1 MEIDNAT
8 EKNQEYLIENEP
20 IFFTSKKEDLELL
33 LSKMVE
39 YGASGMFVMGNKNVW
54 MSTNG
59 KKVRITEKTL
69 SNEECEAILN
79 TSYKSNSASSMVN
92 SRTPLDYAYQYRDKL
107 GTAHRF
113 RVNAISST
121 RNNSSSLTVTFRLIQ
136 SIPPT
141 VEELGIPEDIVKA
154 CRENDKGIIYVA
166 GATGQGKSTTLAAVM
181 RHILSQ
187 NEAHINMV
195 DIGAPI
201 EYALDS
207 IEWPTSFVTPIEVG
221 RDIDSFDR
229 AVVNCMRMEPQIIQI
244 SESRDV
250 ETISASLDASKSG
263 HAVYTTVHSGSVA
276 ETLRRIVNF
285 FPFEGRSMVQLD
297 VVESTKMIIAQ
308 KLLNTIDGKRTAVRE
323 YLVFDQNIREILW
336 NTDNIAKAAAE
347 TVMEFGYP
355 MSKDI
360 QRVYDEG
367 LISEKVYN
375 KEMKDYEK
383 EMSVIRR

>member
-1 MEIDNAT
+1 MNEEINDT
-8 EKNQEYLIENEP
+8 KYLVENEP
-20 IFFTSKKEDLELL
+20 VIFSSKKEDLELL
-33 LSKMVE
+33 LAKMVE
-39 YGASGMFVMGNKNVW
+39 YGASGLFIMGNQPVW
-54 MSTNG
+54 MSVDG
-59 KKVRITEKTL
+59 KKVKVTNKSL
-69 SNEECEAILN
+69 SNEECESLLN

-92 SRTPLDYAYQYRDKL
+92 SREPLDYAYQYRNKL
-107 GTAHRF
+107 GVAHRF
-113 RVNAISST
+113 RVNAISAT
-121 RNNSSSLTVTFRLIQ
+121 RNNSSSMTITFRLIQ

-141 VEELGIPEDIVKA
+141 IEQLKIPEDIVKS

-166 GATGQGKSTTLAAVM
+166 GATGQGKSTTLAAIM

-187 NEAHINMV
+187 EDAHINIV

-207 IEWPTSFVTPIEVG
+207 MEWPTSFVTPIEVG
-221 RDIDSFDR
+221 RDIPSFHQ

-244 SESRDV
+244 SESRDM

-276 ETLRRIVNF
+276 ETLRRVVNM
-285 FPFEGRSMVQLD
+285 FPFDGRSMVQLD

-308 KLLNTIDGKRTAVRE
+308 KLLTTVDGKRTAIRE
-323 YLVFDQNIREILW
+323 YLHFDQNVREILW
-336 NTDNIAKAAAE
+336 DTDNIAKSAAE
-347 TVMEFGYP
+347 TVAKFGYP

-367 LISEKVYN
+367 LIS
-375 KEMKDYEK
+375 KEVYEK
-383 EMSVIRR
+383 QMNEYEQEMSVIRR

>member
-1 MEIDNAT
+1 MEMSEEIKNDN
-8 EKNQEYLIENEP
+8 QYLVENEP
-20 IFFTSKKEDLELL
+20 IIFSSRKEELELL

-39 YGASGMFVMGNKNVW
+39 FGASGLFVMGNQPVW
-54 MSTNG
+54 MSVNG
-59 KKVRITEKTL
+59 RKVKITEKTL

-92 SRTPLDYAYQYRDKL
+92 SRTPLDYAYQYRDRL

-113 RVNAISST
+113 RVNAVSAT
-121 RNNSSSLTVTFRLIQ
+121 RNNSSSMTVTFRLIQ

-141 VEELGIPEDIVKA
+141 IEELGIPEDIVKA

-166 GATGQGKSTTLAAVM
+166 GATGQGKSTTLAAIM

-187 NEAHINMV
+187 EDANINMV
-195 DIGAPI
+195 DVGAPI

-207 IEWPTSFVTPIEVG
+207 IEWPNSFVTPIEVG
-221 RDIDSFDR
+221 RDIESFDR

-244 SESRDV
+244 SESRDM

-276 ETLRRIVNF
+276 ETLRRVVNM
-285 FPFEGRSMVQLD
+285 FPFDGRSMIQLD

-308 KLLNTIDGKRTAVRE
+308 KLLKTVDGKRTAVRE
-323 YLVFDQNIREILW
+323 YLNFDQNVREILW

-347 TVMEFGYP
+347 TVAKFGYP

-360 QRVYDEG
+360 QRVFDEG
-367 LISEKVYN
+367 LISEKEYN
-375 KEMKDYEK
+375 KQMKEYEM
-383 EMSVIRR
+383 EMSVIKR

>member
-1 MEIDNAT
+1 
-8 EKNQEYLIENEP
+8 
-20 IFFTSKKEDLELL
+20 
-33 LSKMVE
+33 
-39 YGASGMFVMGNKNVW
+39 
-54 MSTNG
+54 
-59 KKVRITEKTL
+59 
-69 SNEECEAILN
+69 
-79 TSYKSNSASSMVN
+79 
-92 SRTPLDYAYQYRDKL
+92 
-107 GTAHRF
+107 
-113 RVNAISST
+113 
-121 RNNSSSLTVTFRLIQ
+121 
-136 SIPPT
+136 
-141 VEELGIPEDIVKA
+141 
-154 CRENDKGIIYVA
+154 
-166 GATGQGKSTTLAAVM
+166 
-181 RHILSQ
+181 
-187 NEAHINMV
+187 
-195 DIGAPI
+195 
-201 EYALDS
+201 
-207 IEWPTSFVTPIEVG
+207 
-221 RDIDSFDR
+221 
-229 AVVNCMRMEPQIIQI
+229 
-244 SESRDV
+244 V